1 MSLPEPFDRS
11 TFKQSDLNHSIDP
24 SSAPSETLDTQQVGA
39 WQEQL
44 LPVATLMS
52 EEDVT
57 VLRQQLEA
65 THQLLQ
71 YRQNL
76 VDSLTEQLISGQTHL
91 AQVERDL
98 EEAQQQCA
106 RQSDKVEDVQSVC
119 QDLRSQL
126 RRQQQRIGEYKQI
139 LKQSG
144 RLPRPAGQLASQEG
158 FVALDY
164 DSLNGAP
171 VDDEAPKTA
180 PVAPWSADATDL
192 AGPLAIYRKLAEM
205 TMATTAARAQQ
216 AMMQKRAEPQTLEA
230 ADYHLTTG
238 HRIELPSFT

>member
-1 MSLPEPFDRS
+1 MSLPEPCDRS
-11 TFKQSDLNHSIDP
+11 TFKQSNSHHSIDP
-24 SSAPSETLDTQQVGA
+24 SLVPSETLDTQQVCD
-39 WQEQL
+39 WQGQL
-44 LPVATLMS
+44 LPVGMLMS

-65 THQLLQ
+65 AHQLLH

-76 VDSLTEQLISGQTHL
+76 VDSLTEQLISDQTHL
-91 AQVERDL
+91 AQMERDL
-98 EEAQQQCA
+98 KDAKQQCA

-144 RLPRPAGQLASQEG
+144 NLPRPARQLAAQQG
-158 FVALDY
+158 FVSLDY
-164 DSLNGAP
+164 DSLGGAP
-171 VDDEAPKTA
+171 VGEGAAKAA
-180 PVAPWSADATDL
+180 PVAAWSAEAADL

-205 TMATTAARAQQ
+205 TMATAAAHAQQ
-216 AMMQKRAEPQTLEA
+216 KVSQNRAKPQTFDAENYRLGA
-230 ADYHLTTG
+230 G

>member
-1 MSLPEPFDRS
+1 MSLPEHSDRS
-11 TFKQSDLNHSIDP
+11 TFKQSHSVDP
-24 SSAPSETLDTQQVGA
+24 LSAPSEARDIQPIGD

-44 LPVATLMS
+44 LPVAALMS

-65 THQLLQ
+65 AHQLLH

-98 EEAQQQCA
+98 KEAQHDCA
-106 RQSDKVEDVQSVC
+106 RQADKVEDVQSVC

-144 RLPRPAGQLASQEG
+144 QLPRPAGQLATQQD

-164 DSLNGAP
+164 DALGGAP
-171 VDDEAPKTA
+171 ADAREAKAA
-180 PVAPWSADATDL
+180 PVAPWSAEAVDL
-192 AGPLAIYRKLAEM
+192 SGPLAIYRKLAEM
-205 TMATTAARAQQ
+205 TMATAAARAQQ
-216 AMMQKRAEPQTLEA
+216 KMIQKRAEPPTYDA
-230 ADYHLTTG
+230 DDYHLAAG

>member
-11 TFKQSDLNHSIDP
+11 TFKQSHAHHSVDP
-24 SSAPSETLDTQQVGA
+24 LSAPSETLDTQPIGD

-65 THQLLQ
+65 AHQLLH

-98 EEAQQQCA
+98 EGAQHNCA
-106 RQSDKVEDVQSVC
+106 RQADKVEDVQSVC

-144 RLPRPAGQLASQEG
+144 KLPRPAGQLATQEG

-164 DSLNGAP
+164 DSLGGAP
-171 VDDEAPKTA
+171 VDEGEAKAA
-180 PVAPWSADATDL
+180 PVAPWSAEAADL

-205 TMATTAARAQQ
+205 TMATAAARAQQ
-216 AMMQKRAEPQTLEA
+216 NMIQKRAEPQTYDTE
-230 ADYHLTTG
+230 DYPLTAG

>member
-11 TFKQSDLNHSIDP
+11 TFKQSQSHHSVDP
-24 SSAPSETLDTQQVGA
+24 LSAPSETLETQPIGD

-65 THQLLQ
+65 AHQLLY

-76 VDSLTEQLISGQTHL
+76 VDSLTEQLVSGQTHL

-98 EEAQQQCA
+98 EEAQHNCA
-106 RQSDKVEDVQSVC
+106 RQADKVEDVQSVC

-126 RRQQQRIGEYKQI
+126 RRQQQRIGEYKQV

-144 RLPRPAGQLASQEG
+144 QLPRPAGQLATQG

-164 DSLNGAP
+164 DSLSGAP
-171 VDDEAPKTA
+171 VDENEAKAA
-180 PVAPWSADATDL
+180 PVAPWSAEVADL

-205 TMATTAARAQQ
+205 TMATAAARSQQ
-216 AMMQKRAEPQTLEA
+216 KMIQKRAEPQTYNAEDYQLA
-230 ADYHLTTG
+230 AG